1 MLEHLRGYWTQLITP
16 VAKLLMK
23 TGITPD
29 MTTWAGAVIS
39 IATSLIFFPNGW
51 LWQGAIVVTIFV
63 LADSLDGTMARLTNQ
78 ASKWGAFLDSTLDRI
93 TDGFV
98 FGALAIYYV
107 STGQDRLWFAIG
119 IFALI
124 FGQVTSY
131 AKARG
136 ESLGYEVKGGL
147 AGRADRLLIGMLGAF
162 LTGLGV
168 KWALPAAFVIL
179 LVFGMITVAQRMLI
193 VKRAYTAEKAEAAEG
208 DGGQ

>member
-1 MLEHLRGYWTQLITP
+1 MLEHLRGYWTKLITP
-16 VAKLLMK
+16 VAKMLMK
-23 TGITPD
+23 LGITPD
-29 MTTWAGAVIS
+29 MTTWVGAAVS

-51 LWQGAIVVTIFV
+51 LWQGALVVTVFV

-98 FGALAIYYV
+98 FGSLAIYYA
-107 STGQDRLWFAIG
+107 STGEDLTWFAIG

-131 AKARG
+131 SKARG

-162 LTGLGV
+162 LTGIGV
-168 KWALPAAFVIL
+168 EWALPAAFVVL
-179 LVFGMITVAQRMLI
+179 LVLGIITVGQRMWI
-193 VKRAYTAEKAEAAEG
+193 VKRAYNAEASG
-208 DGGQ
+208 RNGQ

>member
-1 MLEHLRGYWTQLITP
+1 MLEHIRGYWTKLITP
-16 VAKLLMK
+16 VAKMLMK
-23 TGITPD
+23 LGITPD
-29 MTTWAGAVIS
+29 MTTWVGAAVS

-51 LWQGAIVVTIFV
+51 LWQGALVVTVFV

-98 FGALAIYYV
+98 FGSLAIYYA
-107 STGQDRLWFAIG
+107 STGEDLTWFAIG

-131 AKARG
+131 SKARG
-136 ESLGYEVKGGL
+136 ESLGYVVKGGL

-162 LTGLGV
+162 LTGIGV
-168 KWALPAAFVIL
+168 EWALPAAFVVL
-179 LVFGMITVAQRMLI
+179 LVLGIITVGQRMWI
-193 VKRAYTAEKAEAAEG
+193 VKRAYNAEASG
-208 DGGQ
+208 RNGQ